1 MDITQEL
8 MLPQEIIKSETQN
21 PRKMIIFSNPK
32 VGKSTI
38 LSKLDN
44 NLIIDLEDG
53 SEYIDAKKINIK
65 ALARETGKTELQLL
79 SEIGAEIKRRN
90 KEDGKFVYD
99 YITLDTITALEDIVK
114 PYALKLYQNTP
125 MGKTY
130 TGNILALPNGA
141 GYGYLREAFE
151 TVYNS
156 FHGLSHCLILSG
168 HIKKASITKEGKELG
183 AKDLDLTGKLKQITC
198 ADADAIGYLYRKDN
212 TNILSF
218 KTSEV
223 DLATGARPKHLR
235 QQEILISEFDPK
247 TDIIVTHWDKVFLK

>member
-1 MDITQEL
+1 MTDSILEL
-8 MLPQEIIKSETQN
+8 LPTDVVKAETQN
-21 PRKMIIFSNPK
+21 PRKLIIFSNPK
-32 VGKSTI
+32 VGKTST
-38 LSKLDN
+38 LSKLEN

-53 SEYIDAKKINIK
+53 SEFVDAKKINVK
-65 ALARETGKTELQLL
+65 AYARKTGKSEMQILAEIAKGIKDKNTEL
-79 SEIGAEIKRRN
+79 GTYAYN
-90 KEDGKFVYD
+90 
-99 YITLDTITALEDIVK
+99 YITLDTITALEDVVK
-114 PYALKLYQNTP
+114 PYALKLYQGTS

-156 FHGLSHCLILSG
+156 FFGLSNCLILLG
-168 HIKKASITKEGKELG
+168 HIKKASITKDGKELG

-212 TNILSF
+212 NNYLSF

-223 DLATGARPKHLR
+223 DLATGARPAHLR
-235 QQEILISEFDPK
+235 QQEFIISTLDK
-247 TDIIVTHWDKVFLK
+247 DKLTCNWDKVFIK